1 MASVSTITDGA
12 LWLMT
17 ESILVLALSMN
28 REISL
33 FALSEPWNTLV
44 NVLMGLTA
52 WDNWLFEFLFDDSWL
67 LLLIL
72 DTIQDLPK
80 TIMTDINYILVI
92 KTIYI
97 R

>member
-17 ESILVLALSMN
+17 ESILVLALSTN
-28 REISL
+28 RKISL

-52 WDNWLFEFLFDDSWL
+52 WDNWLSEFASRL
-67 LLLIL
+67 LSL
-72 DTIQDLPK
+72 K
-80 TIMTDINYILVI
+80 
-92 KTIYI
+92 
-97 R
+97 